1 MAAARKRPAAATTH
15 GRELNDLSCNT
26 GDPREPSSA
35 GEESQAGAFARR
47 DLRARVHEKR
57 DRCVLACS
65 GEVEGRRTCGTN
77 EKPDLILLDLMM
89 PGQDGWH
96 VAKALSDDEA
106 TNRIPIV
113 FLSAFAQPADRARGL
128 ESGAIGYYH
137 EAVQPAAAASDG
149 ARVPWASRRSTSEN
163 TRRWRGARHVSAP
176 DELDPRRL
184 AVVAARLT
192 AFHSCTL
199 TIRAARVRA
208 LRCRHGPPARLN
220 PSYSRAAR
228 QSSRKGGSS
237 SATSTRHAGPAFVSP
252 RKCGVAF
259 TPT

>member
-1 MAAARKRPAAATTH
+1 MTSRPYGCSAALLSSTTGSIVLEARDGIEAL
-15 GRELNDLSCNT
+15 EL
-26 GDPREPSSA
+26 
-35 GEESQAGAFARR
+35 AR
-47 DLRARVHEKR
+47 L
-57 DRCVLACS
+57 
-65 GEVEGRRTCGTN
+65 

-199 TIRAARVRA
+199 TIRSCRV
-208 LRCRHGPPARLN
+208 LRPSTSPLQGEGAPPQTCRR
-220 PSYSRAAR
+220 
-228 QSSRKGGSS
+228 
-237 SATSTRHAGPAFVSP
+237 
-252 RKCGVAF
+252 
-259 TPT
+259 